1 MVALGEF
8 FVVSRE
14 KSEEDLLYGVWSSSW
29 NIQQYVPE
37 RDTFLTILEEVLDE
51 DNRISFSDAL
61 IVASALTDCECS
73 GLVTL
78 DRAILTSRGLK
89 NLASKYGKRIV
100 GPDHLGCEAEV

>member
-1 MVALGEF
+1 M
-8 FVVSRE
+8 
-14 KSEEDLLYGVWSSSW
+14 
-29 NIQQYVPE
+29 
-37 RDTFLTILEEVLDE
+37 TILEKVLDE

-89 NLASKYGKRIV
+89 GLAGRYGKKIV